1 MASILNSRKDI
12 DVSFVG
18 KWENIQDYT
27 SAILTF
33 SAPVDG
39 SGVVEWAHTDGRNMP
54 TENDIIASE
63 HFEYDAS
70 DNAITKQ
77 WDHRARWFRVRYD
90 HDPTAE
96 LEDFADMSFNLQTL
110 YKKAPT
116 ELKIVDDSANIV
128 SVNVGAQG
136 NSLYTVLTDACGELI
151 RTTND
156 SQLEGE
162 ALYTHLADSS
172 GRSLATTDT
181 DFTHESLF
189 VALRDA
195 SNIAFDSTGE
205 LASNNA
211 LFVRPG
217 DGSGN
222 AQASTFKV
230 KDAHAEGV
238 ALYGALADNCGYQ
251 ITTTATA
258 GGRDDGH
265 NALYVHLTD
274 KNGESI
280 RRDNPLPVLNI
291 AESVGASPFDVSYG
305 IEENFIT
312 PFDNAATIPAT
323 KKVNLYNIFVFNE
336 SPVTIWLKIYDVCAG
351 DVEEADL
358 GGALYGRDITA
369 SLENLPGGRAAQ
381 KYNLTVQAG
390 RARDISLPGGAT
402 FFNGIQVRATTQ
414 YKHDSTLG
422 PGEDRVFLNGTYT
435 YEDRNEEE

>member
-33 SAPVDG
+33 SSPVDG
-39 SGVVEWAHTDGRNMP
+39 SGVVEWAHTNGRNMP
-54 TENDIIASE
+54 SDTDIIASE
-63 HFEYDAS
+63 RFEYS
-70 DNAITKQ
+70 HEDNAVTKQ
-77 WDHRARWFRVRYD
+77 WDHRARWFRVSYD
-90 HDPTAE
+90 HGVILDEAA
-96 LEDFADMSFNLQTL
+96 DFNDMSFNLQTL

-116 ELKIVDDSANIV
+116 ELKIVDDDANVV
-128 SVNVGAQG
+128 SVNVGEQG
-136 NSLYTVLTDACGELI
+136 NSLYTVLTDARGELI

-156 SQLEGE
+156 DQIEGE

-172 GRSLATTDT
+172 GRSLATTET
-181 DFTHESLF
+181 DFAHESLF

-222 AQASTFKV
+222 AQASTFMV
-230 KDAHAEGV
+230 KDAYAEGV

-258 GGRDDGH
+258 GGNDDGH

-312 PFDNAATIPAT
+312 PFDVAGTIASD

-336 SPVTIWLKIYDVCAG
+336 SPVTIWLKIYDISQG
-351 DVEEADL
+351 DVEDNDL
-358 GGALYGRDITA
+358 DGELYNQDVTT
-369 SLENLPGGRAAQ
+369 SLENLVGGRSAQ

-402 FFNGIQVRATTQ
+402 FFNGIKVRATTQ
-414 YKHDSTLG
+414 YKFDSTNG
-422 PGEDRVFLNGTYT
+422 PGQDRIFLNGTYT
-435 YEDRNEEE
+435 LEDRND